1 VKLRSLHLQ
10 SKGDINKHINN
21 FTLYRDQLRELGRED
36 QEENLTTLFLGAV
49 IEPRFEVTIANCW
62 LQEHISIHEC
72 FEAVRKFDNI
82 IQ

>member
-1 VKLRSLHLQ
+1 
-10 SKGDINKHINN
+10 
-21 FTLYRDQLRELGRED
+21 LRELGRED
-36 QEENLTTLFLGAV
+36 QEENLTNLFLGAV
-49 IEPRFEVTIANCW
+49 IEPRFEVTIANCG